1 MIYTAGITSCTEN
14 RYVTEHGLHSEIG
27 LPLGKLEATI
37 SLTNRVTSTRLG
49 KSPAES
55 STGQMGSR
63 ERVDPTQSPFFVG
76 EKERSRIGTR
86 METFADPQSVRR
98 ARMRTKRVQ
107 DAGEGYPGSGKGRP
121 CGLCAFLASGA
132 QVKPLPSRALTLPTL
147 FRNRVPETGRAA
159 G

>member
-27 LPLGKLEATI
+27 LPLGQLEATI
-37 SLTNRVTSTRLG
+37 SLTNRLTSTRLG

-86 METFADPQSVRR
+86 METFADPQSATQSKNEDEKSAGCRGRVSRVWEGASLWLVRLPLFGC
-98 ARMRTKRVQ
+98 TGQ
-107 DAGEGYPGSGKGRP
+107 
-121 CGLCAFLASGA
+121 ASS
-132 QVKPLPSRALTLPTL
+132 LPRSHPPNLI
-147 FRNRVPETGRAA
+147 
-159 G
+159 